1 MTDAAHNNAANAR
14 VNTLGWSQRE
24 LNLVLDHLE
33 AADRAASGGTHRREF
48 ARWPFRKAVVPVL
61 LTHPGGT
68 QSTLKLAC
76 RNISRGGM
84 SLLHN
89 GYIYPGSAVRLTLPR
104 SDGGFSDVDGLIK
117 RCIHRRGVLHEI
129 GVQFKR
135 PIHLRDYLVLQPTTE
150 FYSLERVTPESIKG
164 KLLLVEDSQLDVS
177 IIKHLLRQTSLQIKH
192 VETVKDADE
201 AVGSEEITII
211 LCDAGLPDE
220 RGTVWLQRLRERGN
234 QVPAIITSADTMAMM
249 RENAWQMRGV
259 YPLPKPVSQEA
270 LLRTLAECLLLSD
283 ATNAAA
289 AMEHE
294 QLPEHLTERLR
305 GMLSA
310 YVTQLREQV
319 DRGAIEE
326 AMVTTLKIKGAA
338 PSLGLPGVAQSAEVV
353 VAHVSDPKEQQI
365 PHFKALLVQCDR
377 ELSARRAG

>member
-1 MTDAAHNNAANAR
+1 MTDPAQNNAANAR

-76 RNISRGGM
+76 RNISRGGI

-104 SDGGFSDVDGLIK
+104 SDGGFSDVDGVIK
-117 RCIHRRGVLHEI
+117 RCVHRRGVLHEI
-129 GVQFKR
+129 GVSFKR
-135 PIHLRDYLVLQPTTE
+135 PIHLRDYLILQPTTE

-164 KLLLVEDSQLDVS
+164 KLLLVEDSHLDVS

-192 VETVKDADE
+192 VETVKEADE
-201 AVGSEEITII
+201 VVASEEITII

-220 RGTVWLQRLRERGN
+220 RGTVWLQRLRDRGC

-249 RENAWQMRGV
+249 RENAWQMRAV

-283 ATNAAA
+283 ASNATKA
-289 AMEHE
+289 EHE
-294 QLPEHLTERLR
+294 QLPDHLTERLR
-305 GMLSA
+305 GMLA
-310 YVTQLREQV
+310 TYVTQLKERVEQG
-319 DRGAIEE
+319 DAEGAL
-326 AMVTTLKIKGAA
+326 VTALMIKGAA
-338 PSLGLPGVAQSAEVV
+338 PSLGLPGVAQTAETA
-353 VAHVSDPKEQQI
+353 VAQGNAPHIQQLAM
-365 PHFKALLVQCDR
+365 FKALVTQCER
-377 ELSARRAG
+377 ELSARRTG

>member
-1 MTDAAHNNAANAR
+1 MSDSAQNNSANAR

-33 AADRAASGGTHRREF
+33 AADRAATGGTHRREF

-76 RNISRGGM
+76 RNISRGGI

-104 SDGGFSDVDGLIK
+104 SDGGFSDVDGVIK
-117 RCIHRRGVLHEI
+117 RCVHRRGVLHEI
-129 GVQFKR
+129 GVAFKR
-135 PIHLRDYLVLQPTTE
+135 PIHLRDYLILQPTTE

-164 KLLLVEDSQLDVS
+164 KLLLVEDSHLDVS

-201 AVGSEEITII
+201 VIASEDVTII

-220 RGTVWLQRLRERGN
+220 RGTLWLQRLRDRGC

-270 LLRTLAECLLLSD
+270 LLRTLAECLLLTD
-283 ATNAAA
+283 ATNAVKA
-289 AMEHE
+289 EHE
-294 QLPEHLTERLR
+294 QLPDHLTERLR
-305 GMLSA
+305 GMLSN
-310 YVTQLREQV
+310 YVTQLKERV
-319 DRGAIEE
+319 DQGDVEG
-326 AMVTTLKIKGAA
+326 AMVTALMIKGAA
-338 PSLGLPGVAQSAEVV
+338 PSLGLPGVAQSAETA
-353 VAHVSDPKEQQI
+353 VAQNGPPVQLLGHL
-365 PHFKALLVQCDR
+365 KALVTQCER
-377 ELSARRAG
+377 ELAARRAAG

>member
-1 MTDAAHNNAANAR
+1 MPDSGPNNTANAR

-76 RNISRGGM
+76 RNISRGGI

-89 GYIYPGSAVRLTLPR
+89 GYIYPNSAMRLTLPR
-104 SDGGFSDVDGLIK
+104 SDKGFSDVDDVIK

-129 GVQFKR
+129 GVAFKR
-135 PIHLRDYLVLQPTTE
+135 PIHLRDYLILQPTTE

-164 KLLLVEDSQLDVS
+164 KLLLVEDSHLDVS

-192 VETVKDADE
+192 VETVRDADE
-201 AVGSEEITII
+201 VVSSEEISII

-220 RGTVWLQRLRERGN
+220 RGTVWLQRLRERGC

-270 LLRTLAECLLLSD
+270 LLRTLAECLLLTD
-283 ATNAAA
+283 ATNAVKT
-289 AMEHE
+289 EHE
-294 QLPEHLTERLR
+294 QLPDHLTERLR
-305 GMLSA
+305 GMLA
-310 YVTQLREQV
+310 NYVTQLKERIEQGDV
-319 DRGAIEE
+319 EG
-326 AMVTTLKIKGAA
+326 AMVTALMIKGAA
-338 PSLGLPGVAQSAEVV
+338 PSLGLPGIAQSAETA
-353 VAHVSDPKEQQI
+353 VAQSGPPVQLLA
-365 PHFKALLVQCDR
+365 HFKALVTQCER
-377 ELSARRAG
+377 ELSARKAG

>member
-1 MTDAAHNNAANAR
+1 MTDAASNNATNAR

-76 RNISRGGM
+76 RNISRGGI

-89 GYIYPGSAVRLTLPR
+89 GYIYPGSAMRLTLPR
-104 SDGGFSDVDGLIK
+104 SDGGFSDVDGVIK
-117 RCIHRRGVLHEI
+117 RCVHRRGVLHEI
-129 GVQFKR
+129 GVSFKR
-135 PIHLRDYLVLQPTTE
+135 PIHLRDYLILQATTE

-164 KLLLVEDSQLDVS
+164 KLLLVEDSHLDVS

-192 VETVKDADE
+192 VETAKEADE
-201 AVGSEEITII
+201 IVSSEEVTII

-220 RGTVWLQRLRERGN
+220 RGTLWLQRLRDRGC

-259 YPLPKPVSQEA
+259 YPLPKPISQEG

-283 ATNAAA
+283 ASQAAA
-289 AMEHE
+289 ATEYE
-294 QLPEHLTERLR
+294 QLPEHLTDRLR
-305 GMLSA
+305 GMMA
-310 YVTQLREQV
+310 NFATQLKDQIE
-319 DRGAIEE
+319 RGALEE
-326 AMVTTLKIKGAA
+326 AMVTALKMKGAA
-338 PSLGLPGVAQSAEVV
+338 PSLGLPGVAQSAEMV
-353 VAHVSDPKEQQI
+353 VAHVNDPKEQQLV
-365 PHFKALLVQCDR
+365 HFKALATQCDR
-377 ELSARRAG
+377 ELAARRAG

>member
-1 MTDAAHNNAANAR
+1 MSDSAQNNSANAR

-33 AADRAASGGTHRREF
+33 AADRAATGRTHRREF

-76 RNISRGGM
+76 RNISRGGI

-104 SDGGFSDVDGLIK
+104 SDGGFSDVDGVIK
-117 RCIHRRGVLHEI
+117 RCVHRRGVLHEI
-129 GVQFKR
+129 GVAFKR
-135 PIHLRDYLVLQPTTE
+135 PIHLRDYLILQPTTE

-164 KLLLVEDSQLDVS
+164 KLLLVEDSHLDVS

-201 AVGSEEITII
+201 VIASEDVTII

-220 RGTVWLQRLRERGN
+220 RGTLWLQRLRDRGC

-270 LLRTLAECLLLSD
+270 LLRTLAECLLLTD
-283 ATNAAA
+283 ATNAVKA
-289 AMEHE
+289 EHE
-294 QLPEHLTERLR
+294 QLPDHLTERLR
-305 GMLSA
+305 GMLSN
-310 YVTQLREQV
+310 YVTQLKERV
-319 DRGAIEE
+319 DQGDVEG
-326 AMVTTLKIKGAA
+326 AMVTALMIKGAA
-338 PSLGLPGVAQSAEVV
+338 PSLGLPGVAQSAETA
-353 VAHVSDPKEQQI
+353 VAQNGPPVQ
-365 PHFKALLVQCDR
+365 LLGHLKSLVTQCER
-377 ELSARRAG
+377 ELAARRAAG

>member
-1 MTDAAHNNAANAR
+1 MSDSAQNNSANAR

-33 AADRAASGGTHRREF
+33 AADRAATGGTHRREF

-76 RNISRGGM
+76 RNISRGGI

-104 SDGGFSDVDGLIK
+104 SDGGFSDVDGVIK
-117 RCIHRRGVLHEI
+117 RCVHRRGVLHEI
-129 GVQFKR
+129 GVAFKR
-135 PIHLRDYLVLQPTTE
+135 PIHLRDYLILQPTTE

-164 KLLLVEDSQLDVS
+164 KLLLVEDSHLDVS

-192 VETVKDADE
+192 VETVRDADE
-201 AVGSEEITII
+201 VVSSEEISII

-220 RGTVWLQRLRERGN
+220 RGTVWLQRLRERGC

-270 LLRTLAECLLLSD
+270 LLRTLAECLLLTD
-283 ATNAAA
+283 ATNAVKT
-289 AMEHE
+289 EHE
-294 QLPEHLTERLR
+294 QLPDHLTERLR
-305 GMLSA
+305 GMLA
-310 YVTQLREQV
+310 NYVTQLKERIEQGDV
-319 DRGAIEE
+319 EG
-326 AMVTTLKIKGAA
+326 AMVTALMIKGAA
-338 PSLGLPGVAQSAEVV
+338 PSLGLPGIAQSAETA
-353 VAHVSDPKEQQI
+353 VAQSGPPVQLLA
-365 PHFKALLVQCDR
+365 HFKALVTQCER
-377 ELSARRAG
+377 ELSARKAG

>member
-1 MTDAAHNNAANAR
+1 MTDRAQNNAANAR

-76 RNISRGGM
+76 RNISRGGI

-89 GYIYPGSAVRLTLPR
+89 GYIYPGSAMRLTLPR
-104 SDGGFSDVDGLIK
+104 SDGGFSDVDGVIR
-117 RCIHRRGVLHEI
+117 RCIHRRGVLHEV
-129 GVQFKR
+129 GVVFKR
-135 PIHLRDYLVLQPTTE
+135 PIHLRDHLIFQATTE

-192 VETVKDADE
+192 VETAKEADE
-201 AVGSEEITII
+201 VLSSEDVTII

-220 RGTVWLQRLRERGN
+220 RGTVWLQRLRDRGCS
-234 QVPAIITSADTMAMM
+234 VPAIIASADTMAMM

-259 YPLPKPVSQEA
+259 YPLLKPISQDG

-283 ATNAAA
+283 ATQAAA
-289 AMEHE
+289 TEHE
-294 QLPEHLTERLR
+294 QLPDHLAERLR
-305 GMLSA
+305 GMMATYATRLKD
-310 YVTQLREQV
+310 QI
-319 DRGAIEE
+319 DRGALEE
-326 AMVTTLKIKGAA
+326 AMVTALKMKGAA
-338 PSLGLPGVAQSAEVV
+338 PSLGLPGVAQSAEIV
-353 VAHVSDPKEQQI
+353 VAHMNHPKEAQLV
-365 PHFKALLVQCDR
+365 HFKALVTQCDR
-377 ELSARRAG
+377 ELATRRAG